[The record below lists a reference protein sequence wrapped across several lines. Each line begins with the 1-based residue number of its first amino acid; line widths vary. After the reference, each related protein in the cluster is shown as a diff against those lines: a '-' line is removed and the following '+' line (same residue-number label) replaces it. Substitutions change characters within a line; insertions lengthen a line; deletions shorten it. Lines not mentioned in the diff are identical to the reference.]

1 VTPPSRAM
9 SRRAVTSVVLLVL
22 GAAPAAAAALPPNPP
37 SVSKTRTALAKLT
50 LHSHTTQPAY
60 KRSNFGSGWISQG
73 NGCTTRDRVLIRDGL
88 ETMVGARCTITA
100 VHWRSVYDGLTFTVK
115 SRVDIDHIVPLGNA
129 WASGA
134 STWTR
139 ARRVRFAN
147 DLDEPQLIAVSASS
161 NRSKGDRGPEEWKP
175 RRQRVWC
182 LYARWWVDVKTVWRL
197 TVTGDEKRALRSML
211 ETC

>member
-1 VTPPSRAM
+1 MA
-9 SRRAVTSVVLLVL
+9 
-22 GAAPAAAAALPPNPP
+22 GAA
-37 SVSKTRTALAKLT
+37 
-50 LHSHTTQPAY
+50 
-60 KRSNFGSGWISQG
+60 
-73 NGCTTRDRVLIRDGL
+73 
-88 ETMVGARCTITA
+88 CTITA
-100 VHWRSVYDGLTFTVK
+100 VHWRAVYDGLMLTVK

-139 ARRVRFAN
+139 ARRVRFTN

-175 RRQRVWC
+175 RRQGVWC
-182 LYARWWVDVKTVWRL
+182 LYARWSVHVKTVWRL
-197 TVTGDEKRALRSML
+197 TVTGDEKRALRSMP